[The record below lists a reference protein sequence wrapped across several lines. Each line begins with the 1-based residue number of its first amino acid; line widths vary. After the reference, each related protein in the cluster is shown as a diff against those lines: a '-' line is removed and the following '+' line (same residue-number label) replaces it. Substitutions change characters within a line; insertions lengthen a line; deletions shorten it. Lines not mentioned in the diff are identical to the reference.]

1 MTAADPDPD
10 VDAVWR
16 SDPDLTQLVTKLDA
30 LRTPVA
36 EISDARLDAIEAR
49 IGAMREVEPSASARS
64 RARIALLATAAALIA
79 VVTVAFGML
88 GDDRDR
94 LVIAAADGVE
104 VVLPTGAAVEGRAGL
119 ELPDGTVLTVTG
131 FVDVEGTRFGPG
143 TYVVDA
149 SQLERLADDSSA
161 GQPATSPRSGSSDSD
176 TSGVPSTDAADD
188 RIEDVTEHDLDQELD
203 VDRPATTVSTGPVDT
218 AAPTTA
224 APGRVD
230 PAPPTSVVRP
240 TVEGDD
246 SAPTT
251 VGPGRAV
258 DAPPA
263 TVRPG
268 APTTSAPGPAPTTNP
283 PVPTTNPTR
292 PATTSPSRPATTAP
306 ATSIVPTTTAP
317 QRGSER
323 P

>member
-1 MTAADPDPD
+1 MTAAEPDPD

-64 RARIALLATAAALIA
+64 RARVALLATAAALIA

-149 SQLERLADDSSA
+149 SQLERLADAADD
-161 GQPATSPRSGSSDSD
+161 RIED
-176 TSGVPSTDAADD
+176 ADD
-188 RIEDVTEHDLDQELD
+188 RIEDVTERDLDQDLD
-203 VDRPATTVSTGPVDT
+203 VDRPATSVSSGPVDT
-218 AAPTTA
+218 TAPATA

-240 TVEGDD
+240 TAEGDEPV
-246 SAPTT
+246 PTT

-258 DAPPA
+258 DASPA
-263 TVRPG
+263 TVRP
-268 APTTSAPGPAPTTNP
+268 AASTTSAPGPAPTTNP
-283 PVPTTNPTR
+283 PAPTTNPTR
-292 PATTSPSRPATTAP
+292 PTTTSPSRPATTAP
-306 ATSIVPTTTAP
+306 ATSIDPTTTLP